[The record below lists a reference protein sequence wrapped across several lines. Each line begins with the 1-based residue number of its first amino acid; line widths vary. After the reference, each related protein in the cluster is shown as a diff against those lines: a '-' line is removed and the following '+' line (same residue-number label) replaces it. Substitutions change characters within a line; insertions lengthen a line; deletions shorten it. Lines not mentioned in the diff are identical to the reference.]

1 MPAALLLT
9 PAAAF
14 ARSDVSEAPIDLAR
28 FLKTLHGQV
37 LSMGGS
43 RV

>member
-37 LSMGGS
+37 LSMCGS